1 MRRTGTKTASV
12 NNLTV
17 DTAGLQSLLSA
28 GYPTAV
34 EIGTAAGAR
43 ITVGRRVLWNVSK
56 IQKYLDEIASQ
67 RKTMVSTGDR
77 SAKIRTYN
85 YPQGRVTDH
94 RINLTLYNLAAVMD
108 GEIGEIIEKLQIEEN
123 TEKLKESGF

>member
-1 MRRTGTKTASV
+1 MRKTGAKVASI

-34 EIGTAAGAR
+34 EIGMAAGAK

-56 IQKYLDEIASQ
+56 IQKYLDEIS
-67 RKTMVSTGDR
+67 
-77 SAKIRTYN
+77 
-85 YPQGRVTDH
+85 
-94 RINLTLYNLAAVMD
+94 
-108 GEIGEIIEKLQIEEN
+108 E
-123 TEKLKESGF
+123 